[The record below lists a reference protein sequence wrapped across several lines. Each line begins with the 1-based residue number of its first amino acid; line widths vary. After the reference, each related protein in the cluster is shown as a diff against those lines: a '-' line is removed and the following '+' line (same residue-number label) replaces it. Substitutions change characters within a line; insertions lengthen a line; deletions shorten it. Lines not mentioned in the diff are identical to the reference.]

1 MEKKLDGQVILVTGA
16 GRGLGA
22 SFCHVVAA
30 AGAIVLALGRD
41 ATALN
46 ALVDSLPGSGHEMVI
61 ADVTDAAAVAAA
73 LAGKRCDAVVN
84 NAGIAAT
91 AALHNSPV
99 DEAKNI
105 INTNLLGNLWVVQ
118 ASVPALQAAGGG
130 VIVNIASVL
139 GHRPLPQTG
148 VYAASKAAVIQMTRA
163 AAIELASDNIRV
175 NALAPGYVITDLNR
189 EFLQS
194 DAGARLAKHVAMRR
208 FATVDELSAALLFL
222 LDPQN
227 SYMTGETLTIDGGMA
242 AGL

>member
-46 ALVDSLPGSGHEMVI
+46 ALLDSLPGSGHEMLI
-61 ADVTDAAAVAAA
+61 ADVTDAAEVAAA
-73 LAGKRCDAVVN
+73 LAGKRCHAVVN

-91 AALHNSPV
+91 AALHNSSV

-118 ASVPALQAAGGG
+118 ASVPALLAAGGG
-130 VIVNIASVL
+130 
-139 GHRPLPQTG
+139 GHCQYC
-148 VYAASKAAVIQMTRA
+148 VC
-163 AAIELASDNIRV
+163 
-175 NALAPGYVITDLNR
+175 
-189 EFLQS
+189 
-194 DAGARLAKHVAMRR
+194 AGAS
-208 FATVDELSAALLFL
+208 SASANRGLCSQQGSG
-222 LDPQN
+222 DPDDP
-227 SYMTGETLTIDGGMA
+227 GRGDR
-242 AGL
+242 AGR